1 MFASLASRSLR
12 LRVYDTQCGAKLFRN
27 TEPVRRVF
35 DQEFISPWA
44 FDVEILA
51 RLQRLE
57 RERRI
62 PPVTRVVVAVPLQGL
77 SIPNTPGGVFHD
89 PEADAA
95 FRVALR
101 DHLRRDIPVVEV
113 AAHINAPVFAETV
126 LALFQGLM
134 QEDPDRSPNG
144 AVS

>member
-1 MFASLASRSLR
+1 MPQVVVPGCVDFFVTGPRESVPERWRGRPQYHHNPALTLVRASR
-12 LRVYDTQCGAKLFRN
+12 D
-27 TEPVRRVF
+27 EM
-35 DQEFISPWA
+35 
-44 FDVEILA
+44 VEVA
-51 RLQRLE
+51 RLMAGKLNACRG
-57 RERRI
+57 
-62 PPVTRVVVAVPLQGL
+62 PVVVAVPLQGL